1 MKGLKMNESTDFR
14 VHHLE
19 SIIQFN
25 FRAWDTLQKTSGVS
39 AVGQLRQLKVNMG
52 ILCEITGEQATEV
65 AARLGISVRMWQ

>member
-1 MKGLKMNESTDFR
+1 MNESTDFR

-25 FRAWDTLQKTSGVS
+25 FRAWDTLRKISGVE
-39 AVGQLRQLKVNMG
+39 AVGYLRQLKLNMG
-52 ILCEITGEQATEV
+52 IVCELTGEQATDV

>member
-1 MKGLKMNESTDFR
+1 MNESTDFR

-25 FRAWDTLQKTSGVS
+25 FRAWDSLQKTSGVS
-39 AVGQLRQLKVNMG
+39 AVNQLRQLKANMG
-52 ILCEITGEQATEV
+52 ILCEITGEQATDV

>member
-1 MKGLKMNESTDFR
+1 MPQANEQDFR

-39 AVGQLRQLKVNMG
+39 AVNQLRQLKANMG
-52 ILCEITGEQATEV
+52 ILCEITGEQATDV

>member
-1 MKGLKMNESTDFR
+1 MNESTDFR
-14 VHHLE
+14 VSHLE
-19 SIIQFN
+19 SIIKFN

-39 AVGQLRQLKVNMG
+39 AVNQLRQLKANMG

>member
-1 MKGLKMNESTDFR
+1 MLPEIEYKVN
-14 VHHLE
+14 HLE

-25 FRAWDTLQKTSGVS
+25 FRAWDALQKISGVS
-39 AVGQLRQLKVNMG
+39 AVGQLRQLKANMG

>member
-1 MKGLKMNESTDFR
+1 MSQANEQDFR
-14 VHHLE
+14 VNHLE

-39 AVGQLRQLKVNMG
+39 AVGQLRQLKANMG
-52 ILCEITGEQATEV
+52 ILCEITGEQATDV

>member
-1 MKGLKMNESTDFR
+1 MNESTDFR
-14 VHHLE
+14 ISHLE
-19 SIIQFN
+19 SIIKFN

-39 AVGQLRQLKVNMG
+39 AVNQLRQLKANMG

>member
-1 MKGLKMNESTDFR
+1 MNESTDFR

>member
-1 MKGLKMNESTDFR
+1 MSQANEQDFR

-25 FRAWDTLQKTSGVS
+25 FRAWDSLQKTSGVS
-39 AVGQLRQLKVNMG
+39 AVNQLRQLKANMG
-52 ILCEITGEQATEV
+52 ILCEITGEQATDV

>member
-1 MKGLKMNESTDFR
+1 MSQANEQDFR

-39 AVGQLRQLKVNMG
+39 AVGQLRQLKTNMG
-52 ILCEITGEQATEV
+52 ILCEITGEQAADV

>member
-1 MKGLKMNESTDFR
+1 MNESTDFR
-14 VHHLE
+14 VSHLE

-39 AVGQLRQLKVNMG
+39 AVNQLRQLKANMG